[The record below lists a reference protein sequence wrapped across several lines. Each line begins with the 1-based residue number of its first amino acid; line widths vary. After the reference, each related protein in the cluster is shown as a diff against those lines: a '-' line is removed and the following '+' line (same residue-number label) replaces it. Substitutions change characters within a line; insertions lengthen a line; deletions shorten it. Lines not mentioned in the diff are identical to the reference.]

1 MMTYITG
8 SKPEYPWDK
17 GCQEIEKYRM
27 AILDDD
33 VFFHITLILKT
44 KNRSNPLSDYCD
56 YISCYFTSLPQIY
69 LVLIIS
75 VLHSYGT
82 KMFPQFE

>member
-33 VFFHITLILKT
+33 MFFHIALMLSIITDYVNNKMWM
-44 KNRSNPLSDYCD
+44 NSNNQCITNS
-56 YISCYFTSLPQIY
+56 SQIY
-69 LVLIIS
+69 F
-75 VLHSYGT
+75 LHR
-82 KMFPQFE
+82 KEPK

>member
-1 MMTYITG
+1 MELSKEKKVIVERHNKVVYDNGDTVVKVFNG

-33 VFFHITLILKT
+33 VFFHIALMLS
-44 KNRSNPLSDYCD
+44 RSKSAL
-56 YISCYFTSLPQIY
+56 F
-69 LVLIIS
+69 
-75 VLHSYGT
+75 
-82 KMFPQFE
+82 

>member
-17 GCQEIEKYRM
+17 GCQEIEEYHM

-33 VFFHITLILKT
+33 VCFHAVLFFYIC
-44 KNRSNPLSDYCD
+44 NNPDN
-56 YISCYFTSLPQIY
+56 LPK
-69 LVLIIS
+69 IS
-75 VLHSYGT
+75 VITIILLHHL
-82 KMFPQFE
+82 Q

>member
-17 GCQEIEKYRM
+17 GCQEIEKCRM

-33 VFFHITLILKT
+33 VFFHAVCNNPDNLSEIAVIATIL
-44 KNRSNPLSDYCD
+44 L
-56 YISCYFTSLPQIY
+56 FHLQ
-69 LVLIIS
+69 
-75 VLHSYGT
+75 
-82 KMFPQFE
+82 

>member
-1 MMTYITG
+1 MMAYITG

-33 VFFHITLILKT
+33 MFFHIALMLSIITDYVNNKMWMNSNILPTSQRAKMKHLKYCISDIFLI
-44 KNRSNPLSDYCD
+44 
-56 YISCYFTSLPQIY
+56 
-69 LVLIIS
+69 
-75 VLHSYGT
+75 
-82 KMFPQFE
+82 

>member
-17 GCQEIEKYRM
+17 GCQEIKKYRM

-33 VFFHITLILKT
+33 VFFHIA
-44 KNRSNPLSDYCD
+44 
-56 YISCYFTSLPQIY
+56 
-69 LVLIIS
+69 
-75 VLHSYGT
+75 
-82 KMFPQFE
+82 